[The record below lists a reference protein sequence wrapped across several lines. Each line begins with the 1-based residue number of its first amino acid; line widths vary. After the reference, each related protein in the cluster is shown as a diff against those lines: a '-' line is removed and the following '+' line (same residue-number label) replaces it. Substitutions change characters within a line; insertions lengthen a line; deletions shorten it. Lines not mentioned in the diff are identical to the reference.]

1 MMQELFGLG
10 SIFGG
15 QAKFGGQ
22 ANQASQG
29 TIQNLPAQLGQGT
42 WITTSNGGT
51 GISAQQQIMQ
61 APQITSGAI
70 SALEK
75 DVALIKYI
83 LQRTV
88 PDYDE
93 IVKQFNAIE
102 DIKGAEQ
109 WDK

>member
-1 MMQELFGLG
+1 MQELFGLG

-15 QAKFGGQ
+15 QANQ

-29 TIQNLPAQLGQGT
+29 TIQNLPAQLGQGM
-42 WITTSNGGT
+42 WVTTSNNTSGLSG
-51 GISAQQQIMQ
+51 QQIMQ
-61 APQITSGAI
+61 APQITSATVQMQT
-70 SALEK
+70 

>member
-1 MMQELFGLG
+1 MQELYGLGLG
-10 SIFGG
+10 SIFGS
-15 QAKFGGQ
+15 Q

-29 TIQNLPAQLGQGT
+29 AQLGQGMWIAT
-42 WITTSNGGT
+42 SNNTSGAIQGAQQVTVPAPIIITTSNGDR
-51 GISAQQQIMQ
+51 I
-61 APQITSGAI
+61 
-70 SALEK
+70 
-75 DVALIKYI
+75 DVAKEILLIRYI

>member
-1 MMQELFGLG
+1 MMKELYGLGLG
-10 SIFGG
+10 SIFGS
-15 QAKFGGQ
+15 Q

-29 TIQNLPAQLGQGT
+29 TIQNLPAQLGQGM
-42 WITTSNGGT
+42 WISTPNNTSGLSG
-51 GISAQQQIMQ
+51 QQIAQ
-61 APQITSGAI
+61 HPQITSATVQMQT
-70 SALEK
+70 